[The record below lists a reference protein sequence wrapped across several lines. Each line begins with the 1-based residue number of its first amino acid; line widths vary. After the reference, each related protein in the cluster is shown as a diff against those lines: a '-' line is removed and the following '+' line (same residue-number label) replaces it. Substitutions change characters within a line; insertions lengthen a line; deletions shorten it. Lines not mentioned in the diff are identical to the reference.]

1 MLRIPA
7 RVYSSVDRA
16 RVAFEFDAGPYFEDA
31 SVREILALA
40 SSAWG
45 CSTEADGVARRC
57 LGDWPVNAS
66 RPGGPLWGGYD
77 GYECCVDREAA
88 LRWLRVHRPEV
99 YRALAEAGWAEVER
113 GTVEWS

>member
-7 RVYSSVDRA
+7 RVYSSIDRA
-16 RVAFEFDAGPYFEDA
+16 KVAFEFDAGPYFEDA

-45 CSTEADGVARRC
+45 CSPEADGVTRRC
-57 LGDWPVNAS
+57 LGDRLANTNRLGSAF
-66 RPGGPLWGGYD
+66 WGGYD

-88 LRWLRVHRPEV
+88 LRWLRTCRPEV
-99 YRALAEAGWAEVER
+99 YRALVEAGWAEVER
-113 GTVEWS
+113 TVEWS